1 MIEKKLKLMK
11 YWLCQKA
18 EFQKFA
24 GLEISRL
31 RLILEIAIKRFEIR
45 V

>member
-1 MIEKKLKLMK
+1 MK

-18 EFQKFA
+18 EFQKLA
-24 GLEISRL
+24 GLELSCL
-31 RLILEIAIKRFEIR
+31 RLILEIAIKGFEIG